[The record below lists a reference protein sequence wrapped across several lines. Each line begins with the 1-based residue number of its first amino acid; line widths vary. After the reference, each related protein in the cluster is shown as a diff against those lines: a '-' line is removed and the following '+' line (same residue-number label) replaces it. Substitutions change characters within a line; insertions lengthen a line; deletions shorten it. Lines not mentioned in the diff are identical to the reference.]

1 VSERSTDAGNSQG
14 IYLGVPA
21 GQWGAGYFLITFI
34 VPLCLITNG
43 LIFWLL
49 LRNES
54 ETAVPATSRL
64 A

>member
-21 GQWGAGYFLITFI
+21 GQLGAAYFLITFI
-34 VPLCLITNG
+34 VPLFLITSG
-43 LIFWLL
+43 LMFWLP
-49 LRNES
+49 LRCEN
-54 ETAVPATSRL
+54 ETAVLATPRL